1 VPAQANL
8 PPKGLDSLFADEA
21 LESRAGSELQR
32 SRSMIAEVEGSVLTE
47 EMRADIEG
55 IVLAEKLKGRL
66 WIGFLLTLAV
76 FAAGVLAIL

>member
-1 VPAQANL
+1 VPAEARL
-8 PPKGLDSLFADEA
+8 PSKGLDSLVPNEA
-21 LESRAGSELQR
+21 SESNARSELQR

-66 WIGFLLTLAV
+66 WVGFLLTLAV